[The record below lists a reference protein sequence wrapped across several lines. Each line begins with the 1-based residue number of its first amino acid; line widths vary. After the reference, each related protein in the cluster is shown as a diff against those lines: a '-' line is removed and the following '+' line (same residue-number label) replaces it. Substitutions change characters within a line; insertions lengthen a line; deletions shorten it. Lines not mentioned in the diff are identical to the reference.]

1 MSTDSTDD
9 IVASII
15 ASTDNTVAVIA
26 WANDCWEYLDD
37 YNLADY
43 AFMSDDTFVLYLPA
57 DVDEDQIEE
66 YVRAFNRGD
75 IAGYVYVN

>member
-1 MSTDSTDD
+1 MSTTD
-9 IVASII
+9 
-15 ASTDNTVAVIA
+15 TVAIIA
-26 WANDCWEYLDD
+26 WADNTWEYLED
-37 YNLADY
+37 YSPEDWTN
-43 AFMSDDTFVLYLPA
+43 MSDDTFILYLPP